1 MHWCGLQVKQ
11 REESAG
17 LGIEEH
23 DRAKGQESW
32 WYNSFEAALQSVK
45 VAAEEGD
52 GEGKKKKKCVEFG
65 EGIGLWV
72 GECIIH
78 LICL

>member
-1 MHWCGLQVKQ
+1 MTNPIKTCPQVKQ

-32 WYNSFEAALQSVK
+32 WYNSFEAALRSVK
-45 VAAEEGD
+45 AGAVGD
-52 GEGKKKKKCVEFG
+52 SDSDSEKKAKKKYVCGFVCVYLFRVQG
-65 EGIGLWV
+65 
-72 GECIIH
+72 
-78 LICL
+78 

>member
-1 MHWCGLQVKQ
+1 MQVKQ

-32 WYNSFEAALQSVK
+32 WYNSFEAALQSVR
-45 VAAEEGD
+45 VAADDGD
-52 GEGKKKKKCVEFG
+52 GKKKDKKKKKCACLGLSRCGFG
-65 EGIGLWV
+65 GP
-72 GECIIH
+72 
-78 LICL
+78 

>member
-1 MHWCGLQVKQ
+1 MKQ

-45 VAAEEGD
+45 VAAGGD
-52 GEGKKKKKCVEFG
+52 GSDDGGDGGKKKKK
-65 EGIGLWV
+65 
-72 GECIIH
+72 
-78 LICL
+78 